1 MSLSAADIQEIMRLV
16 EASGFDELLLETAGT
31 KLTLRRGGAI
41 SAVPSGSV
49 TLAAPAVS
57 PVAVAAPAQPPA
69 AVVVPAP
76 VAAPVVADGTPV
88 ESPMLGTFYR
98 APKPGAAAFVEVG
111 AAVEADTVIGIV
123 EVMKLMNTVRAG
135 VRGTVTAVV
144 ARDGALVEY
153 GETLI
158 RVAVAE

>member
-1 MSLSAADIQEIMRLV
+1 MSLTAADIQEIMRLI
-16 EASGFDELLLETAGT
+16 EASDFDELILETAGT
-31 KLTLRRGGAI
+31 KLVLRRGA
-41 SAVPSGSV
+41 AVV
-49 TLAAPAVS
+49 AA
-57 PVAVAAPAQPPA
+57 PVAVAVPVVAPMAAPVQP
-69 AVVVPAP
+69 AVVVAASAP
-76 VAAPVVADGTPV
+76 VESDSSADGIAV

-98 APKPGAAAFVEVG
+98 APKPGAPAFVEVG
-111 AAVEADTVIGIV
+111 TAVEADTVIGIV

-135 VRGTVTAVV
+135 VRGTVTALV

>member
-1 MSLSAADIQEIMRLV
+1 VSLSAADIQEIMRLV

-41 SAVPSGSV
+41 SAAP
-49 TLAAPAVS
+49 LAAPAAA
-57 PVAVAAPAQPPA
+57 PVAAAAPAQAPA
-69 AVVVPAP
+69 GVVVPVP
-76 VAAPVVADGTPV
+76 VVAAVVADGTPV

-111 AAVEADTVIGIV
+111 SVVEADTVIGIV

-135 VRGTVTAVV
+135 LRGTVTAVV

-158 RVAVAE
+158 YVAVAE

>member
-1 MSLSAADIQEIMRLV
+1 VSLSAADIQEIMRLV

-69 AVVVPAP
+69 AVVVPVP

>member
-31 KLTLRRGGAI
+31 KLTLRRGA
-41 SAVPSGSV
+41 A
-49 TLAAPAVS
+49 LRAAP
-57 PVAVAAPAQPPA
+57 VAAAPVVTSVAMPAAAQAQA
-69 AVVVPAP
+69 AVVVPVP
-76 VAAPVVADGTPV
+76 VVAAVVADGTPV

-111 AAVEADTVIGIV
+111 SVVEADTVIGIV

-153 GETLI
+153 GETLLY
-158 RVAVAE
+158 VAVAE

>member
-1 MSLSAADIQEIMRLV
+1 VSLSAADIQEIMRLV

-41 SAVPSGSV
+41 SAVP
-49 TLAAPAVS
+49 LAAPAVS

-69 AVVVPAP
+69 AVVVPVP

>member
-1 MSLSAADIQEIMRLV
+1 VSLSAADIQEIMRLV

-31 KLTLRRGGAI
+31 KLTLRRGAAL
-41 SAVPSGSV
+41 S
-49 TLAAPAVS
+49 AAP
-57 PVAVAAPAQPPA
+57 VAAAPVVTSVAMPAAAQTPA
-69 AVVVPAP
+69 AVVVPVP
-76 VAAPVVADGTPV
+76 VVAAVVADGTPV

-111 AAVEADTVIGIV
+111 SVVEADTVIGIV

-153 GETLI
+153 GETLLY
-158 RVAVAE
+158 VAVAE

>member
-1 MSLSAADIQEIMRLV
+1 MRLV

-57 PVAVAAPAQPPA
+57 PVAVAAPAQTPA

-76 VAAPVVADGTPV
+76 VAAPVFADGTPV

>member
-1 MSLSAADIQEIMRLV
+1 VSLSAADIQEIMRLV

-41 SAVPSGSV
+41 P
-49 TLAAPAVS
+49 LAAPAVT
-57 PVAVAAPAQPPA
+57 PVAVAAPAQAPA
-69 AVVVPAP
+69 GVVVPAP
-76 VAAPVVADGTPV
+76 VAAPVVADGTSV

-98 APKPGAAAFVEVG
+98 APKPGAAPFVEVG
-111 AAVEADTVIGIV
+111 SAVEADTVIGIV

>member
-1 MSLSAADIQEIMRLV
+1 VSLSAADIQEIMRLV

>member
-1 MSLSAADIQEIMRLV
+1 MSLTAADIQEIMRLI
-16 EASGFDELLLETAGT
+16 EASDFDELMLETAGT
-31 KLTLRRGGAI
+31 KLVLRRGAAVVA
-41 SAVPSGSV
+41 SAAP
-49 TLAAPAVS
+49 AAPAVS
-57 PVAVAAPAQPPA
+57 
-69 AVVVPAP
+69 AP
-76 VAAPVVADGTPV
+76 VAAPAVAAAPVAPPVAPQSDSAEGTAV

-98 APKPGAAAFVEVG
+98 APKPGAPPFVEVG